1 MGRYGL
7 YDATRGLTT
16 LAAAGIA
23 GLLLWAATRVGQQS
37 DGRYWAELAIVAAAG
52 LVLALSQFVGN
63 WTKGLRVRLSLGT
76 VLFGLL
82 PVLIC
87 VGWILLAGQPGNGW
101 EEGRIVSWSGSIG
114 LTGLVHDLALWQGVL
129 AFGFGLVLGLSLDAV
144 PETMIAADVERR
156 PADVV
161 ATTAPVDRR
170 ATDEALTAELRA
182 HDAQP
187 HTVNVGPASD
197 DDDTAA

>member
-1 MGRYGL
+1 MGRYRL

-63 WTKGLRVRLSLGT
+63 WTKGLRLRLSLGT
-76 VLFGLL
+76 FVLGLL
-82 PVLIC
+82 PVLVC
-87 VGWILLAGQPGNGW
+87 VAWILIAGQPGNGW
-101 EEGRIVSWSGSIG
+101 QEGRIVSWSGSLG

-129 AFGFGLVLGLSLDAV
+129 AFGFGLVLGLSLDAI
-144 PETMIAADVERR
+144 PEAMIAPDVERR

-161 ATTAPVDRR
+161 ATTAPIDRG
-170 ATDEALTAELRA
+170 ATDEALTAERRA
-182 HDAQP
+182 HEAQP
-187 HTVNVGPASD
+187 HTVTVGPNTDDAAS
-197 DDDTAA
+197 